1 MAEAKRSS
9 RINELEN
16 ELHDLGFLLQ
26 QLEQVEANDIPSFL
40 SETGYV
46 SKQEIEAALVK
57 VTQSLRKA
65 KGEPKGDLA
74 EAEEK
79 TDPATGEK
87 FPLINI
93 PDDMLTPEQVCLYS
107 KWLII
112 SLLAFKLP
120 LVVLSRY
127 NLASSLP
134 RDQQGATHE
143 YTPLVR
149 LWNKGLCQT
158 YTDVWMVIPKYRITE
173 CDAMR

>member
-1 MAEAKRSS
+1 MAEAKRLS

-26 QLEQVEANDIPSFL
+26 QLEQVEENDIPSFL

-46 SKQEIEAALVK
+46 SKQEIEAALAK

-65 KGEPKGDLA
+65 KGEPKGDQA

-79 TDPATGEK
+79 TDLATSEK

-112 SLLAFKLP
+112 SLIAFKLT
-120 LVVLSRY
+120 LVVLLRY
-127 NLASSLP
+127 NLASFAP
-134 RDQQGATHE
+134 RDQQGALQE
-143 YTPLVR
+143 YSPIV
-149 LWNKGLCQT
+149 QT
-158 YTDVWMVIPKYRITE
+158 MEQRIIPNLHRGRDSDSQTLQNI
-173 CDAMR
+173 M